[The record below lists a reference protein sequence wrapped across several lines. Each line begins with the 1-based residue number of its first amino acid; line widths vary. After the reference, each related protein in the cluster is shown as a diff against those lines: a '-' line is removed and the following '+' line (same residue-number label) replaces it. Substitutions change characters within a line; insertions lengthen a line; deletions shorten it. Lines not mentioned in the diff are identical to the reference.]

1 MALTRFGQAAT
12 ALRIVSALL
21 GLVAFFGLSACSY
34 PVIGPN
40 FTTEAKSLKAET
52 FTCCADPEKFYFPP
66 FAQLALALGDVVGQG
81 AANAAYGEYDSSEYP
96 GTLTG
101 KTEAHEKIRA
111 RLKPLDIMVIS
122 NKSYQL
128 GRLMPGQ
135 FSHSMIYIGT
145 EAQLRAAGLW
155 SLPEVVPYHDQIRA
169 GNIFMESAT
178 PDVHL
183 MSTAKAFEIDR
194 VVAMRPQLTAKE
206 KRVAMARFM
215 GSIGAPFNFSM
226 DLDPNNQKF
235 VCTGLIN
242 YAMPSLGLTQRRI
255 YARSTI
261 LPDDVASQA
270 IRGDKL
276 DLITYVIGTDE
287 GYAPRSTFAL
297 MVDLAAYWGVPHNRP

>member
-1 MALTRFGQAAT
+1 MAPSKFVQAAT
-12 ALRIVSALL
+12 ALRVVSALL

-34 PVIGPN
+34 PVLGPN
-40 FTTEAKSLKAET
+40 FTTEAKTLQAET
-52 FTCCADPEKFYFPP
+52 FTCCADPEKFYFAP
-66 FAQLALALGDVVGQG
+66 FAELALALGEVVGPD
-81 AANAAYGEYDSSEYP
+81 AATAAYGEFEETEFP

-111 RLKPLDIMVIS
+111 LLRPLDILVIS

-169 GNIFMESAT
+169 GKIFMESAT

-183 MSTAKAFEIDR
+183 MSTAKAFEVDR
-194 VVAMRPQLTAKE
+194 VVAMHPHLTAKE
-206 KRVAMARFM
+206 KRVAMARVM
-215 GSIGAPFNFSM
+215 ASIGSPFNYSM
-226 DLDPNNQKF
+226 DLDPNNQEF
-235 VCTGLIN
+235 VCTGLIS
-242 YAMPSLGLTQRRI
+242 YAMPGLDLTQRRI

-287 GYAPRSTFAL
+287 GYTPRSTFAL